1 MKSEERKS
9 LYFEK
14 AGEEAT
20 EMLFNFVKDCAKKR
34 GIKDLVVAS
43 TTGATGAKASKIFK
57 GLNLVVVTHHFGFA
71 KPGETE
77 LTEKNRKRILA
88 NGAKIVTGTHALSGV
103 ERAIRRKFN
112 TLEPMELV
120 ASTYRTF
127 GQGTKVCVEIA
138 LMAADAS
145 LVPVD
150 RDVIS
155 MAGTGKGADTALL
168 LRPANSSNFFDLKI
182 REVIAKPSDF

>member
-14 AGEEAT
+14 AGGEAT
-20 EMLFNFVKDCAKKR
+20 DTLLQYVKSYAKGR
-34 GIKDLVVAS
+34 GIKDVVLAS
-43 TTGATGAKASKIFK
+43 TTGVTGAKASKVFK
-57 GLNLVVVTHHFGFA
+57 GFNLVVVTHHYGFP

-77 LTEKNRKRILA
+77 LGEELRKEILA
-88 NGAKIVTGTHALSGV
+88 NGAKIVAGTHALSGV
-103 ERAIRRKFN
+103 ERAIRRKFS
-112 TLEPMELV
+112 TLGPMELV
-120 ASTYRTF
+120 AHTYRTF
-127 GQGTKVCVEIA
+127 GEGTKVCVEIA
-138 LMAADAS
+138 LMAADAG

-155 MAGTGKGADTALL
+155 VAGTGKGADTALL